1 MFETTREV
9 LAQLGNFAIIGFFLG
24 FLYDIFRFIRI
35 VIPHSRFIVNIEDM
49 LFLTFS
55 GFVLFYFSLEI
66 GQGAFRLYYAVSALF
81 GAAVFRFTFGFLTAF
96 IASVVKK
103 LLFVILNF
111 MNRLFLVPIKNF
123 FGKMYQKAK
132 RVFGTMY
139 RKSEKIAE
147 KARLHLKKK
156 PEIVY
161 NDIISSMDIM
171 GKVGGEERSV
181 IKAKV
186 RKKA

>member
-1 MFETTREV
+1 MFESTREV
-9 LAQLGNFAIIGFFLG
+9 LTQLGNFAIIGFFIG
-24 FLYDIFRFIRI
+24 FFYDFLRFFRII
-35 VIPHSRFIVNIEDM
+35 VPHSPLAMNIEDS
-49 LFLTFS
+49 LFLPIA

-66 GQGAFRLYYAVSALF
+66 GQGGFRLYYAISALF
-81 GAAVFRFTFGFLTAF
+81 GAAVFRFTFGFLTMF
-96 IASVVKK
+96 FASAVKK
-103 LLFVILNF
+103 LLFIF
-111 MNRLFLVPIKNF
+111 SKTMNRLLLTPLKNI
-123 FGKMYQKAK
+123 FGKIYQKCK
-132 RVFGTMY
+132 CVFGTIY

-147 KARLHLKKK
+147 KARLGLKKK

-171 GKVGGEERSV
+171 DEVGGEERSV